1 MAANHH
7 AYVALLTVELMVPWS
22 DSLKSKRRVIK
33 SIKDRLSAKF
43 NASVAEIGFLDEWQ
57 RATIAAAMVS
67 NDRGHLE
74 HSLQAVAKLIE
85 ETSDVQVLSVNIEW
99 L

>member
-1 MAANHH
+1 MPANHH
-7 AYVALLTVELMVPWS
+7 AWVALLTAELMVPWS

-43 NASVAEIGFLDEWQ
+43 NASVAEIDFLDEWQ
-57 RATIAAAMVS
+57 RATIAVAMVS

-74 HSLQAVAKLIE
+74 RSLQAVAKLIE
-85 ETSDVQVLSVNIEW
+85 ETSDVQMLGVNIDW